1 MTSHRIAVAVPG
13 PFPFAL
19 TYVSDGPVAPGV
31 RVEVPLQRRK
41 VIGVVLDVP
50 ADDSL
55 SADRLKPIE
64 RVLDEEPVLD
74 ETLLAFVQRL
84 AAYYHAPLGEVMQ
97 LALPVALRQGK
108 PMAVAGLPV
117 WQLTEAGRQ
126 QAVEELPARAV
137 RQRTLLAHLQAVGRA
152 DAGALKAIH
161 DDWRSVLRNFE
172 ARGWV
177 EALERPCL
185 ARTVPAA
192 EQHGLTDVQQAVVE
206 AVSTGQFG
214 VHLLQGVTG
223 SGKTAVYLALLE
235 RVLAA
240 GRQALVLVPEIALTP
255 QMVAR
260 FEQWLGEPVVAL
272 HSGLNDSERHCGW
285 WMLASGQA
293 RVALGTR
300 SALFSRFQNLGLI
313 IVDEEHD
320 PAYKQQE
327 GVRYHARD
335 MAIWRAQQLGIP
347 VVLGSATPS
356 LETLHHARTGRYQHL
371 TLPERVG
378 GGALPRIKLLDIRG
392 ERIEAGVSA
401 PLRHAMARH
410 LQAGHQVLLFLNR
423 RGFAPV
429 LMCHDCG
436 WQADCP
442 ACDTHLTYHARP
454 EHLHCHHC
462 DYQRPVPPAC
472 PQCGSGNWLHVGQGT
487 ERLEAAMAEAFPEVP
502 VVRIDR
508 DTTRRKGA
516 LDEQLARVH
525 AGEPMILLGTQMLA
539 KGHDFA
545 NVSLVGLLEMDQ
557 GLFSPDFHAPERMAQ
572 LIVQVAGRAGRR
584 AQASEILLQTHQPDH
599 PLLRTLADG
608 GYEAFAEAALQER
621 QLAGLPP
628 FSHQALLRVRSH
640 HSEAAQVF
648 LMQLRDAMQ
657 TWPQVADG
665 SVALWGP
672 VPSPM
677 PRRQGYWRWQLLLQ
691 SESRKPLHA
700 VLHRLV
706 HGLWRQT
713 PSAVQWSLDVD
724 PVDLY

>member
-1 MTSHRIAVAVPG
+1 MTLHRISVAVPG

-19 TYVSDGPVAPGV
+19 TYMSDVPLPAGV
-31 RVEVPLQRRK
+31 RVEVPLRGRK

-50 ADDSL
+50 ADDTL
-55 SADRLKPIE
+55 PEEKLKPVD
-64 RVLDEEPVLD
+64 RVLDEKPVLD
-74 ETLLAFVQRL
+74 EPLLAFVQRL

-108 PMAVAGLPV
+108 PMAVADVPVLHLTDAGHRQSVEDLP
-117 WQLTEAGRQ
+117 T
-126 QAVEELPARAV
+126 RAV
-137 RQRTLLAHLQAVGRA
+137 RQRRLLAHLQAVGSA
-152 DAGALKAIH
+152 DAETLRRVSE
-161 DDWRSVLRNFE
+161 DWRATLRRFE
-172 ARGWV
+172 DKGWV
-177 EALERPCL
+177 EVRARPCL
-185 ARTVPAA
+185 ARKVEAA
-192 EQHGLTDVQQAVVE
+192 QRHDLNAAQQAVVSAIE
-206 AVSTGQFG
+206 TDTFG

-235 RVLAA
+235 QVLAA

-272 HSGLNDSERHCGW
+272 HSGLNETQRHCGW

-300 SALFSRFQNLGLI
+300 SALFSRFRNLGLI
-313 IVDEEHD
+313 VVDEEHD
-320 PAYKQQE
+320 PSYKQQE

-335 MAIWRAQQLGIP
+335 MAIWRAQQLDIP

-356 LETLHHARTGRYQHL
+356 LETLHHAQTGRYQHL

-378 GGALPRIKLLDIRG
+378 GGALPQIRLLDIRG

-401 PLRHAMARH
+401 PLRHAMTRH
-410 LQAGHQVLLFLNR
+410 LAAGNQVLLFLNR

-462 DYQRPVPPAC
+462 DYQRAVPPAC
-472 PQCGSGNWLHVGQGT
+472 PQCGSSNWLHVGQGT
-487 ERLEAAMAEAFPEVP
+487 ERLEAAMADAFPEVP

-599 PLLRTLADG
+599 PLLRTLAEG
-608 GYEAFAEAALQER
+608 GYEAFASAALQER
-621 QLAGLPP
+621 RLARLPP
-628 FSHQALLRVRSH
+628 FSYQALLRVRSH
-640 HSEAAQVF
+640 HSEAVQAFLTQVHA
-648 LMQLRDAMQ
+648 AMQ

-665 SVALWGP
+665 SVVLWGP

>member
-1 MTSHRIAVAVPG
+1 MTLHRIAVAVPG

-19 TYVSDGPVAPGV
+19 TYTHDEPVAPGV
-31 RVEVPLQRRK
+31 RVVVPLQRRTL
-41 VIGVVLDVP
+41 VGVVVDLP
-50 ADDSL
+50 PDDTL
-55 SADRLKPIE
+55 PENKLKPIRE
-64 RVLDEEPVLD
+64 VLDTQPVLD
-74 ETLLAFVQRL
+74 ASLLTFVQRV

-97 LALPVALRQGK
+97 MALPKRLRSGQ
-108 PMAVAGLPV
+108 PMAVEGVPV
-117 WQLTEAGRQ
+117 WRLTARGRA
-126 QAVEELPARAV
+126 QAVDDLPTRAV
-137 RQRTLLAHLQAVGRA
+137 RQRRLLA
-152 DAGALKAIH
+152 ALKAAETVSA
-161 DDWRSVLRNFE
+161 DTLKTVSEDWRVVLKRFE
-172 ARGWV
+172 TKGWV
-177 EALERPCL
+177 EALEQPCL
-185 ARTVPAA
+185 ARQHPPPQRHPLTAA
-192 EQHGLTDVQQAVVE
+192 QQAVVA
-206 AVSTGQFG
+206 AVPLEHFSVQ
-214 VHLLQGVTG
+214 LLQGVTG
-223 SGKTAVYLALLE
+223 SGKTAVYLALLQ

-272 HSGLNDSERHCGW
+272 HSGLNTGERHCGW

-300 SALFSRFQNLGLI
+300 SALFSRFQDLGLI
-313 IVDEEHD
+313 VVDEEHD
-320 PAYKQQE
+320 PAYKQQD

-335 MAIWRAQQLGIP
+335 MAIWRAQQLDIP
-347 VVLGSATPS
+347 IMLGSATPS
-356 LETLHHARTGRYQHL
+356 LESLHHAQSGRYYHRCL
-371 TLPERVG
+371 EARIG
-378 GGALPRIKLLDIRG
+378 GGALPQVKLLDIRG

-401 PLRHAMARH
+401 PLRHAMVRH
-410 LQAGHQVLLFLNR
+410 LQAGNQVLLFLNR

-442 ACDTHLTYHARP
+442 ACDTHLTYHAHP

-462 DYQRPVPPAC
+462 GYQRNVPAVC
-472 PQCGSGNWLHVGQGT
+472 PSCGGENWMHIGQGT
-487 ERLEAAMAEAFPEVP
+487 ERLEAAMADAFPEVP

-508 DTTRRKGA
+508 DSTRRKGA
-516 LDEQLARVH
+516 LDASLTKVH

-599 PLLRTLADG
+599 PLLRTLAQG

-621 QLAGLPP
+621 HVAGLPP

-640 HSEAAQVF
+640 HSEAAQTF
-648 LMQLRDAMQ
+648 LTQLCTTLAA
-657 TWPQVADG
+657 WPQVAQG
-665 SVALWGP
+665 AVSLWGP
-672 VPSPM
+672 VPAPM

-691 SESRKPLHA
+691 STARKPLHA

-706 HGLWRQT
+706 HGLWQHPPRG
-713 PSAVQWSLDVD
+713 VRWSLDVD